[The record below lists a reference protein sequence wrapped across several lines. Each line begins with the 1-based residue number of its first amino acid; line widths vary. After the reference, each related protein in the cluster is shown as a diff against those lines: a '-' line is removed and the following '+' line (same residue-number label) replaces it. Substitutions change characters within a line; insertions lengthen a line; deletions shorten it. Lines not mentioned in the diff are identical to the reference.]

1 MKIIAYLTLGVILL
15 GSLSGCTSQNKKSL
29 KKTIAVSILPQ
40 KYFIDQIAGNHYN
53 VLVMVS
59 QGSSPET
66 YEPTASQLT
75 ELSQATIYF
84 RLGNLDF
91 ENTMLR
97 GINDNFPY
105 LKVVNCSQGIN
116 LISSI
121 EPEEEKNHHHAIDP
135 HIWISPKTV
144 KVIAQHIYSSLIE
157 VDPTYA
163 DSLKIGYNKFIN
175 SIDSLDS
182 MMANA
187 VKRHNIKS
195 VMVFHP
201 ILSYLARDY
210 GFNQIAIESEG
221 KEPSPK
227 MMKTNID
234 VAKTNGIKIIFVQQE
249 FDTERAT
256 IIARQI
262 GASVVKLDP
271 LGYNWNNSIRYIVS
285 QFEQANNIDQYDKPT
300 N

>member
-84 RLGNLDF
+84 MLGNLDF

-121 EPEEEKNHHHAIDP
+121 EPEEEKITTTPLTH
-135 HIWISPKTV
+135 TF
-144 KVIAQHIYSSLIE
+144 
-157 VDPTYA
+157 
-163 DSLKIGYNKFIN
+163 GYPQKQ
-175 SIDSLDS
+175 L
-182 MMANA
+182 
-187 VKRHNIKS
+187 R
-195 VMVFHP
+195 
-201 ILSYLARDY
+201 
-210 GFNQIAIESEG
+210 
-221 KEPSPK
+221 
-227 MMKTNID
+227 
-234 VAKTNGIKIIFVQQE
+234 
-249 FDTERAT
+249 
-256 IIARQI
+256 
-262 GASVVKLDP
+262 
-271 LGYNWNNSIRYIVS
+271 
-285 QFEQANNIDQYDKPT
+285 
-300 N
+300 